1 AVAQHTGKSRFLP
14 DSEGLFRFRDMDE
27 AVRALAAAESDY
39 ARHSRLARAL
49 AEEFDAR
56 DVVARVL
63 EQALATRRADRER
76 PEAAVT
82 RSGSGCSL
90 PETASAWL
98 LESTGGSS

>member
-1 AVAQHTGKSRFLP
+1 LP
-14 DSEGLFRFRDMDE
+14 DAEGLFRFRDMDE

-82 RSGSGCSL
+82 RS
-90 PETASAWL
+90 
-98 LESTGGSS
+98 